1 MCRADSRRLLV
12 PVVPRLR
19 QVRLPLV
26 PPPLLLRL
34 PADPACDHA
43 SHSNYHW
50 QDGIGP
56 IENRPVRTELA
67 WLSTESNKFGTD
79 EFIDYARAL
88 GVEPYLCLNSASTVP
103 DSCIFLAFH

>member
-1 MCRADSRRLLV
+1 M
-12 PVVPRLR
+12 
-19 QVRLPLV
+19 LPLD
-26 PPPLLLRL
+26 PLAPASL
-34 PADPACDHA
+34 PDTDFV
-43 SHSNYHW
+43 SNYHW

-88 GVEPYLCLNSASTVP
+88 GVEPYLCLNSESPRLGRQEAR
-103 DSCIFLAFH
+103 D